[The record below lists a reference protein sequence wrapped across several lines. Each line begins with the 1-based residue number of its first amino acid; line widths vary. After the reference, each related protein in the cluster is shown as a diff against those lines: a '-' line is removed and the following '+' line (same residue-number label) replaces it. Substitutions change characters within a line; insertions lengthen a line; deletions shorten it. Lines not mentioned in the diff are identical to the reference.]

1 MSIHEPFSHLTSVG
15 KFSQCS
21 PVKPVETDKNGLIG
35 LIRFGQINFINV
47 LPLTMPLLTSQDQS
61 QLEFVLDT
69 PSALNRSFEEGHLDV
84 SAMSSFYFLQNG
96 NLELV
101 PLISIASKGAV
112 GSVLFFADRP
122 LVALQGCKI
131 AITSASATSVNLLK
145 VLFAEKIGFIP
156 EFVVCDEPELNAEFA
171 GALVIGDR
179 ALAFDQNWDARSG
192 DSVGDSVRVD
202 LGAWWFEAFSLP
214 MVFGVWAARKQFVES
229 NRARFQELCSDLR
242 HYFDAGLGTQ
252 FAAVV
257 AEASRRTGLSS
268 QRLSVY
274 YRQELNFDMTA
285 EHLKG
290 LELYRTLCFK
300 HGLL

>member
-21 PVKPVETDKNGLIG
+21 PVKPAETDKNG

-47 LPLTMPLLTSQDQS
+47 LPLTMPLLTSQDQL
-61 QLEFVLDT
+61 QLEFILDT
-69 PSALNRSFEEGHLDV
+69 PSALNRSFEEGNLDV

-112 GSVLFFADRP
+112 GSVLLFADRP
-122 LVALQGCKI
+122 LVSLQGCKI
-131 AITSASATSVNLLK
+131 AITSASATSVNLFK

-156 EFVVCDEPELNAEFA
+156 EFIVCDEPELNAEFA

-192 DSVGDSVRVD
+192 DSVADSVRVD

-242 HYFDAGLGTQ
+242 QYFDVGLGAQ

-268 QRLSVY
+268 QRLMVY
-274 YRQELNFDMTA
+274 YRHELNFDMTA

-290 LELYRTLCFK
+290 LELYRTLCLK

>member
-21 PVKPVETDKNGLIG
+21 SVKLVETGKND

-47 LPLTMPLLTSQDQS
+47 LPLTMPLLASQDHA
-61 QLEFVLDT
+61 LVEFVLDT
-69 PSALNRSFEEGHLDV
+69 PSALNKSFEEGNLDV

-122 LVALQGCKI
+122 LRLLQGCKI

-145 VLFAEKIGFIP
+145 VLFAEKLGFIP
-156 EFVVCDEPELNAEFA
+156 EFVVCDEPEINSKFA

-179 ALAFDQNWDARSG
+179 ALAFDQNWNARSG
-192 DSVGDSVRVD
+192 DMVGDSIRVD
-202 LGAWWFEAFSLP
+202 LGSWWFEAFSLP
-214 MVFGVWAARKQFVES
+214 MVFGVWAARKQFVAA
-229 NRARFQELCSDLR
+229 NRARFEGLCADLR
-242 HYFDAGLGTQ
+242 HFFDVGLNDQ

-268 QRLSVY
+268 ERLSVY
-274 YRQELNFDMTA
+274 YRRELNFDLTA

-290 LELYRTLCFK
+290 LELYRTLCLK
-300 HGLL
+300 HHLL

>member
-1 MSIHEPFSHLTSVG
+1 MSIQEPFSHLTSVG

-21 PVKPVETDKNGLIG
+21 SVKPAETGKNG

-47 LPLTMPLLTSQDQS
+47 LPLTMPLLASQDHS
-61 QLEFVLDT
+61 QVEFVLDT
-69 PSALNRSFEEGHLDV
+69 PSALNKSFEEGNLDV

-122 LVALQGCKI
+122 LALLQRCKI

-156 EFVVCDEPELNAEFA
+156 EFVICDEPEINAEFA

-192 DSVGDSVRVD
+192 DSVGNSVRVD
-202 LGAWWFEAFSLP
+202 LGVWWFEAFSLP

-229 NRARFQELCSDLR
+229 NRVRFEKLCSDLR
-242 HYFDAGLGTQ
+242 DCFDVGLSAQ

-274 YRQELNFDMTA
+274 YRQELNFDLTA

-290 LELYRTLCFK
+290 LELYRTLCLK
-300 HGLL
+300 HRLL